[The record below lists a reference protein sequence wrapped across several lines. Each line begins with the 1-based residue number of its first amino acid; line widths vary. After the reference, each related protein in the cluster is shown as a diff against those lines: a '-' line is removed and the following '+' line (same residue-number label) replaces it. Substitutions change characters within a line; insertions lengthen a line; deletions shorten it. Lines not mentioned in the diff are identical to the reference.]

1 MSGTTATPNATPTPD
16 VPKPNAPKPN
26 VPKPNAPNAPK
37 PTNAEST
44 INYGSWLTIGFFGLS
59 TALFITAIAIMSS
72 FLGSADQYKQFKEKL
87 PQIFFPAIFGSIAL
101 FIASYF
107 YFKSRTDN
115 PSVIYYILGLV
126 CLAVCASF
134 SALALSVLKKSS

>member
-1 MSGTTATPNATPTPD
+1 MSGTTVTPNATA
-16 VPKPNAPKPN
+16 PKPNATP
-26 VPKPNAPNAPK
+26 APK

-59 TALFITAIAIMSS
+59 IALFITAIVIMSL
-72 FLGSADQYKQFKEKL
+72 FLADENQYKSIKEKL
-87 PQIFFPAIFGSIAL
+87 PQIFLPAIFGSIAL

>member
-1 MSGTTATPNATPTPD
+1 MIPTNRIIKFKLYRMSGTTVTPNATA
-16 VPKPNAPKPN
+16 PKPNAT
-26 VPKPNAPNAPK
+26 APK

-59 TALFITAIAIMSS
+59 IALFITAIAIMSS
-72 FLGSADQYKQFKEKL
+72 FVGSADQYKQFKEKL

-126 CLAVCASF
+126 CLAICASF

>member
-1 MSGTTATPNATPTPD
+1 MSGTTVTPNAT
-16 VPKPNAPKPN
+16 AP
-26 VPKPNAPNAPK
+26 AAPK

-59 TALFITAIAIMSS
+59 IALFITAIVIMSL
-72 FLGSADQYKQFKEKL
+72 FLADENQYKSIKEKL
-87 PQIFFPAIFGSIAL
+87 PQIFLPAIFGSIAL

>member
-1 MSGTTATPNATPTPD
+1 MSGTTATMPNATAA
-16 VPKPNAPKPN
+16 PKPNAPK
-26 VPKPNAPNAPK
+26 PNAPK

-59 TALFITAIAIMSS
+59 IALFITAIAIMSS

-107 YFKSRTDN
+107 YFQSRTDN

-126 CLAVCASF
+126 CLAICASF